1 MDIKIRDH
9 IIHNFKGDDYEA
21 LKRAI
26 DESVKEQ
33 DEVTL
38 PGLGVF
44 FELVWENAT
53 NVMKDDIIKLIEKR
67 VNEGKEMENEK
78 NT

>member
-9 IIHNFKGDDYEA
+9 IINNFKGDDYEA

-44 FELVWENAT
+44 FELVWEDAT
-53 NVMKDDIIKLIEKR
+53 NVMKDEIIKMIEKR
-67 VNEGKEMENEK
+67 VNQGKEETSEN
-78 NT
+78 

>member
-1 MDIKIRDH
+1 MDLNIREH
-9 IIHNFKGDDYEA
+9 IINNFQGDDFDT

-26 DESVKEQ
+26 DESVEAK

-44 FELVWENAT
+44 LELIWEDASQELKNE
-53 NVMKDDIIKLIEKR
+53 MIDIIRKR
-67 VNEGKEMENEK
+67 VKKGLDNNI
-78 NT
+78 

>member
-1 MDIKIRDH
+1 MDIKIREH
-9 IIHNFKGDDYEA
+9 IINNFKGDDYDA

-44 FELVWENAT
+44 FELVWEDAT
-53 NVMKDDIIKLIEKR
+53 DTMKNDIIKLIEKR
-67 VNEGKEMENEK
+67 VNQGIESEK
-78 NT
+78 NNE